1 MLHDRY
7 MTTHWMQVE
16 AQAPDLAGLVRARFE
31 ATGLAFLATLRKDG
45 SPRVSGIEP
54 LVGPERLL
62 LGMMPDS
69 RKALDLRRDPRC
81 SLHAASVDK
90 AVTDGDA
97 RISGR
102 AVEHLSDVEID
113 EGRRLFTEAQGQ
125 APPDGP
131 MHLFS
136 LDITELVFL
145 QPGDGHLVIR
155 SWTPERG
162 EQRVE
167 RA

>member
-1 MLHDRY
+1 MTSNWKHVHD
-7 MTTHWMQVE
+7 
-16 AQAPDLAGLVRARFE
+16 QAPELADLVRARFE

-45 SPRVSGIEP
+45 SPRISGIEP
-54 LVGPERLL
+54 LVGPERVL
-62 LGMMPDS
+62 LGMMPQS
-69 RKALDLRRDPRC
+69 LKALDLRRDPRC
-81 SLHAASVDK
+81 ALHAASIDK

-102 AVEHLSDVEID
+102 AIEHLTDAEID
-113 EGRRLFTEAQGQ
+113 EGRRLFTQATGQ

-136 LDITELVFL
+136 LDITEIMFL

-155 SWTPERG
+155 SWTPQRG
-162 EQRVE
+162 QRRVE